1 MSSDIRKSPVDILN
15 AAFSPKKDGER
26 STSQGYDHPHSDV
39 IITGAKRIL
48 SYTATGQELLNFA
61 EEHNVKIK
69 VLKDNKQSGYIPS
82 SDLAII
88 TCPANQ
94 TKVTPATVLNFIQAV
109 REAEQ
114 ELSGFGRPSPTLPK
128 EEYIAQDMKKQED
141 ILVTQFYC
149 SYELH
154 KNRGIED
161 LLIELKKDGKE
172 QFVNDFVNHMLTND
186 S

>member
-15 AAFSPKKDGER
+15 AAFSPKNDGER
-26 STSQGYDHPHSDV
+26 STSQGYDHPHSDT

-61 EEHNVKIK
+61 EEHNIKIK

-114 ELSGFGRPSPTLPK
+114 ELSGLKRPTGRTTK
-128 EEYIAQDMKKQED
+128 DEYVRISLEKHED

-149 SYELH
+149 SFELWQ
-154 KNRGIED
+154 NRQIED
-161 LLIELKKDGKE
+161 LRKYLN
-172 QFVNDFVNHMLTND
+172 FNCC
-186 S
+186 